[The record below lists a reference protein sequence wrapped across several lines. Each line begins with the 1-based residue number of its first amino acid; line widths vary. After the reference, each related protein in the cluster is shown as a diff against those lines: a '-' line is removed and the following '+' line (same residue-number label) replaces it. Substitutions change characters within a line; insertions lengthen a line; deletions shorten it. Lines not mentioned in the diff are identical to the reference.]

1 MKEIYKF
8 NIGFNDVETKL
19 TLIRITDE
27 KSSNSV
33 IKQGSHC
40 IYLRFK
46 TSLEIYQNVGFML

>member
-33 IKQGSHC
+33 IK
-40 IYLRFK
+40 
-46 TSLEIYQNVGFML
+46 